1 MRNPVPGDEIIGFI
15 TGVTVCPST
24 SGTGVNVPRDISQA
38 EEPARW
44 VRVHWEDS
52 VKEEFKATLHIDAVD
67 RQALLA
73 DITTQLASMHV
84 MIHAINAREPQDG
97 YASMSLTVGV
107 NGLDHLQSVIN
118 RLLKIPGVEQVD
130 RSRV

>member
-1 MRNPVPGDEIIGFI
+1 M
-15 TGVTVCPST
+15 S
-24 SGTGVNVPRDISQA
+24 
-38 EEPARW
+38 
-44 VRVHWEDS
+44 WEDS
-52 VKEEFKATLHIDAVD
+52 VKDEFKATLHVEAAD
-67 RQALLA
+67 RMELLA

-130 RSRV
+130 RSGV